1 MTHARPYTAHIKV
14 QFTVPEQEPEKV
26 SEKTLAIKKKIENLL
41 KKENLD
47 IYDVIIE
54 NIQQSR

>member
-14 QFTVPEQEPEKV
+14 QITVPDQEPGKV
-26 SEKTLAIKKKIENLL
+26 SEKALAIKKKIEGVL
-41 KKENLD
+41 KKEDLEL
-47 IYDVIIE
+47 YEVIID